1 MASSVEDRLEK
12 NLECGIC
19 LESFQKP
26 RMLRCHHTYCEHCLQ
41 RIVFRAAGGR
51 KQKITCPECR
61 VETKLQ
67 QGGVENLPSNFLI
80 KQLLEVNNDAQL
92 DAQVNCE
99 KHAEE
104 PVDLYCSCDK
114 PICRACTVIDHR
126 SHLNQP
132 LSAVF
137 SREKKK
143 IGKLLEEAKPQMSA
157 LKAEITSIEG
167 IEEALPQNFLEVK
180 KQVDSFIDSKIS
192 QLDSA
197 RERLKE
203 EVNEMSTAL
212 VNDLKEKR
220 EALLLS
226 VSKVENVKESF
237 TSCSHSGEKKVEFL
251 RKRGQFEEHLRD
263 LSSISHDIRPCKKV
277 SLQLLKIHPVNSGS
291 DLQNQARIR
300 RIEFSEYEKP
310 PSLSTDDV
318 ILPKIRIEFALV
330 LLVVGLLIGFLL
342 GQKVKVH

>member
-1 MASSVEDRLEK
+1 MR
-12 NLECGIC
+12 
-19 LESFQKP
+19 
-26 RMLRCHHTYCEHCLQ
+26 
-41 RIVFRAAGGR
+41 
-51 KQKITCPECR
+51 
-61 VETKLQ
+61 
-67 QGGVENLPSNFLI
+67 
-80 KQLLEVNNDAQL
+80 
-92 DAQVNCE
+92 
-99 KHAEE
+99 
-104 PVDLYCSCDK
+104 
-114 PICRACTVIDHR
+114 
-126 SHLNQP
+126 
-132 LSAVF
+132 
-137 SREKKK
+137 KKK